1 MFVGLG
7 ASTPGPW
14 GTPAQTLER
23 ALRRLSDAGLRVVKR
38 SRLWRSAAWP
48 RPADPPF
55 LNAVAQ
61 VKTALTPAE
70 ALAALHA
77 LEAEAGRMR
86 GARNA
91 PRPLDLD
98 LLAWGRRVQ
107 DGPPALPHPRLAERR
122 FAIGPL
128 AELAPAWRCPLTG
141 ETAAALAAA
150 ASKGSRPSI
159 AARIS
164 ALRRSTRSGASGSK

>member
-1 MFVGLG
+1 MGLG

-14 GTPAQTLER
+14 GTPPQTLER
-23 ALRRLSDAGLRVVKR
+23 ALERLSDVGLRVVKR

-48 RPADPPF
+48 EPSDPAF

-61 VKTALTPAE
+61 VDTAMSPEE

-77 LEAEAGRMR
+77 LEAEAGRVR
-86 GARNA
+86 SARNA

-98 LLAWGRRVQ
+98 LLAWGSRVE
-107 DGPPALPHPRLAERR
+107 DGPPALPHPRLHERR

-128 AELAPAWRCPLTG
+128 AELTPAWRHPLTG
-141 ETAAALAAA
+141 RTAEVMAGAASVGRDAEPLEAFRCAAAGEQL
-150 ASKGSRPSI
+150 S
-159 AARIS
+159 
-164 ALRRSTRSGASGSK
+164 